1 MKLSM
6 KTSQISRNKQKKEK
20 KKKRLLKS
28 FGSAGGEAS
37 HYISF
42 RVRMLQ
48 CKKYIFFEETAYE
61 FAGAF
66 FISYVICIE
75 TRSCY
80 FAEAGL
86 QWLFMGIIIVYS
98 SLEFLGSSK
107 LPTSPPA

>member
-1 MKLSM
+1 MDLSLCLPYMKLSM

-48 CKKYIFFEETAYE
+48 CKKYIFLRRLHM
-61 FAGAF
+61 
-66 FISYVICIE
+66 SLL
-75 TRSCY
+75 
-80 FAEAGL
+80 GL
-86 QWLFMGIIIVYS
+86 FSLVMLFV
-98 SLEFLGSSK
+98 
-107 LPTSPPA
+107 